1 MYARHR
7 GPLRPRARLA
17 VLVVGV
23 LALCLVG
30 SALGYR
36 ALRNSSL
43 FAVHKVVVSG
53 ADPRLTPQVETAVR
67 SAIGGR
73 SLLSL
78 SSGSLARAIEQVP
91 GVHVARVDRD
101 FPSTL
106 RVRVWPEHAVAIAV
120 SGHDRVLVA
129 STGRV
134 LATIG
139 RRSRPPDLPRVGLP
153 GHGVPHPGAYIRNP
167 QVLMQITAAASIP
180 DHFGALVGWVRTD
193 PARGLYM
200 QLHWPAL
207 QIRLGPSVDLGEKLR
222 AAALVLRAYPTLTT
236 REELSYIDVSAPSR
250 PAVLPKTPD
259 PATSSLVPDT
269 SSSAASTSGTTTSGT
284 TTSDTSASSP
294 TTGSTGSTNSTDS
307 TATTTTDTT
316 ATDATA
322 TTTSTAPTTTTSTST
337 TP

>member
-1 MYARHR
+1 MRRSRAEPRRVAATARNR

-17 VLVVGV
+17 ILVIGV
-23 LALCLVG
+23 LALCAVG

-53 ADPRLTPQVETAVR
+53 ANPSLTSQVETAVR

-73 SLLSL
+73 SLLAV

-106 RVRVWPEHAVAIAV
+106 RVRVWPEHPVAIAV
-120 SGHDRVLVA
+120 SGHDRVLVS

-153 GHGVPHPGAYIRNP
+153 GHGVPHPGAYIENR
-167 QVLMQITAAASIP
+167 QVLTQITAAASIP
-180 DHFGALVGWVRTD
+180 AHFGALVGWVRTD

-200 QLHWPAL
+200 QLHWPSL

-236 REELSYIDVSAPSR
+236 REGLTYIDVSAPSR

-269 SSSAASTSGTTTSGT
+269 TSSDTASTSDTGASSSTRTRRTRPRPRQRQRHATTT
-284 TTSDTSASSP
+284 A
-294 TTGSTGSTNSTDS
+294 STD
-307 TATTTTDTT
+307 ATTTT
-316 ATDATA
+316 
-322 TTTSTAPTTTTSTST
+322 APATTTSTST

>member
-1 MYARHR
+1 MVRCA
-7 GPLRPRARLA
+7 PELA
-17 VLVVGV
+17 SPSWSSGCSRC
-23 LALCLVG
+23 ASSA

-53 ADPRLTPQVETAVR
+53 ADPRLTSQVETAVR

-73 SLLSL
+73 SLLAL

-120 SGHDRVLVA
+120 SGHDRVLVS

-153 GHGVPHPGAYIRNP
+153 GHGVPRPGAYIENP
-167 QVLMQITAAASIP
+167 QVLTQITAAASIP

-200 QLHWPAL
+200 QLHWPSL

-236 REELSYIDVSAPSR
+236 REGLSYIDVSAPSR

-269 SSSAASTSGTTTSGT
+269 TS
-284 TTSDTSASSP
+284 SDTRIDQRY
-294 TTGSTGSTNSTDS
+294 GRFQLDHGLDGS
-307 TATTTTDTT
+307 TATTTTT
-316 ATDATA
+316 TDAT
-322 TTTSTAPTTTTSTST
+322 TTTCDNDCNDDDGADHDDLNLNYPLSFTGLTLGSMERIDA
-337 TP
+337 

>member
-1 MYARHR
+1 VSAHFR

-17 VLVVGV
+17 ILVIGV
-23 LALCLVG
+23 LALCAVG
-30 SALGYR
+30 SAIGYR
-36 ALRNSSL
+36 VLRNSSL
-43 FAVHKVVVSG
+43 FEVHEVVVSG
-53 ADPRLTPQVETAVR
+53 ADRSLTSQVETTVH

-73 SLLSL
+73 SLLAVSP
-78 SSGSLARAIEQVP
+78 GSLVRAVEAVP

-106 RVRVWPEHAVAIAV
+106 RVRVWPEHPVAIAV
-120 SGHDRVLVA
+120 SGHDRVLVS

-167 QVLMQITAAASIP
+167 QVLTQIAAAASIP
-180 DHFGALVGWVRTD
+180 DHFGAMVGWVRTD

-200 QLHWPAL
+200 QIHWPSL
-207 QIRLGPSVDLGEKLR
+207 QIRLGPSVDLREKLR

-236 REELSYIDVSAPSR
+236 REELTYIDVSAPSR
-250 PAVLPKTPD
+250 PAVLPRTPD
-259 PATSSLVPDT
+259 PATSSLVPET
-269 SSSAASTSGTTTSGT
+269 SSSDTA
-284 TTSDTSASSP
+284 TTSDGGA
-294 TTGSTGSTNSTDS
+294 TTDSTASTDS
-307 TATTTTDTT
+307 TAATDSTDSNAT
-316 ATDATA
+316 TDATA
-322 TTTSTAPTTTTSTST
+322 TTTADSTATTATTTPTATTSTST